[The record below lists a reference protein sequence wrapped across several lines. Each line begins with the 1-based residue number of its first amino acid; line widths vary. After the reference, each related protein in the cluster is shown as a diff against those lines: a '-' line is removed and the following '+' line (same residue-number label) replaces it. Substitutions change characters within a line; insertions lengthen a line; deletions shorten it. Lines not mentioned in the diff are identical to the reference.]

1 MLRRVILF
9 FVYWILCRKFRG
21 DDNIGSRIYVKP
33 INERM
38 GEREMSQITEIAP
51 DIFKITTFFSEGNIQ
66 FNQFLIRDEEPL
78 LYHTGMKGLFP
89 SVSEAVGRLIDPTT
103 IRWIGF
109 SHFEA
114 DECGA
119 LREWQRT
126 APNAT
131 AICSFVSKI
140 VSVDD
145 VVAERPARALDD
157 GEVLV
162 TGKFRFKFLQT
173 PHVPH
178 AWDAGHLFE
187 ENNGTLLCSDLFH
200 QNGDVEALTSSD
212 IVGRFKEMLI
222 EYQKGPFANYLPYT
236 PETQKILTRLADLN
250 PKTIATMHGSTFVGD
265 GASAILDL
273 AQVMQEV
280 LAGSS

>member
-1 MLRRVILF
+1 
-9 FVYWILCRKFRG
+9 
-21 DDNIGSRIYVKP
+21 
-33 INERM
+33 M
-38 GEREMSQITEIAP
+38 GQITEIAS
-51 DIFKITTFFSEGNIQ
+51 DVFKITTYVPEVDLQ
-66 FNQFLIRDEEPL
+66 FHQFLVKDDEPL

-89 SVSEAVGRLIDPTT
+89 AVKEAVAQLIDPAA

-126 APNAT
+126 APQAT
-131 AICSFVSKI
+131 AICSMVAKM

-145 VVAERPARALDD
+145 VVAERPARGLEDE
-157 GEVLV
+157 EVV
-162 TGKFRFKFLQT
+162 STGRYRFRFLQT

-187 ENNGTLLCSDLFH
+187 ESQGTLLCSDLFH
-200 QNGDVEALTSSD
+200 QSGDVEDMTSSD
-212 IVGRFKEMLI
+212 IVGRFQKVLI

-236 PETQKILTRLADLN
+236 TMTERTLKRLAALQ
-250 PKTIATMHGSTFVGD
+250 PRTIASMHGSTYSGD
-265 GASAILDL
+265 GASAIRDL
-273 AQVMQEV
+273 ARAMKEV
-280 LAGSS
+280 LVGGD